1 MSKKRALESPE
12 ESYFDENGCQDSE
25 NDEADEVDALNALGY
40 MPHTHHVLLGKTNKG
55 TVDADNEPVQ
65 SKELQTAIMS
75 MPAKP
80 YMGMPLTLR
89 FFPLRA
95 RLFLTFSRLFGGQLA
110 QRCKPSL
117 LRFVSTSV

>member
-12 ESYFDENGCQDSE
+12 EESYFDENGYRDGE

-40 MPHTHHVLLGKTNKG
+40 MPHTHHMLLGKPSKG
-55 TVDADNEPVQ
+55 MADLDDEPVQ

-80 YMGMPLTLR
+80 YIGTPLTLR
-89 FFPLRA
+89 YFHRA
-95 RLFLTFSRLFGGQLA
+95 RN
-110 QRCKPSL
+110 CD
-117 LRFVSTSV
+117 